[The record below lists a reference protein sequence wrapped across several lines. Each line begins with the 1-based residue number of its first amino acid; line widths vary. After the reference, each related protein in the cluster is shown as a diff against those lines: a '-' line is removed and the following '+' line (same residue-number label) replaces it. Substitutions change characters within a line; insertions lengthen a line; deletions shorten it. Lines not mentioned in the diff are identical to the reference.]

1 MPFTKLLMTL
11 LILITGYSFCNITVK
26 AENYQTVPTR
36 KDATTSFIV
45 NKQKGKFRSAA
56 ILFPEGGYNISLNTK
71 KRPEIKNNFLVHSR
85 RFFLTLVF

>member
-11 LILITGYSFCNITVK
+11 LILITGYSFYKITVK

-45 NKQKGKFRSAA
+45 NKPKGKLGLQQFCFLEVDVTSA
-56 ILFPEGGYNISLNTK
+56 
-71 KRPEIKNNFLVHSR
+71 
-85 RFFLTLVF
+85 